1 MNDATPPVA
10 ARIDAAELQTDANL
24 HVQVGTP
31 VKRFHLWV
39 QGPAWLLCF
48 TIVALGFYMVVSG
61 YDSGGGWFAVAIG
74 IIFAVIASFRAPF
87 TFGESAVS
95 STPGPKKKGTTPPTG
110 V

>member
-1 MNDATPPVA
+1 MNDAAPPVA
-10 ARIDAAELQTDANL
+10 ARNDVAELQTDANL

-31 VKRFHLWV
+31 VKKFHVWV

-48 TIVALGFYMVVSG
+48 AALGLGFFMVITH
-61 YDSGGGWFAVAIG
+61 YDSGGGWFAVAIA

-87 TFGESAVS
+87 QFGESAVS
-95 STPGPKKKGTTPPTG
+95 TTPGKKTTTSG

>member
-1 MNDATPPVA
+1 MNDSAPPVA

-48 TIVALGFYMVVSG
+48 ASLGLGFYMVITK
-61 YDSGGGWFAVAIG
+61 YDSGGGWFAVAIA

-95 STPGPKKKGTTPPTG
+95 STPGKKTTTG
-110 V
+110 P

>member
-1 MNDATPPVA
+1 MTDSAPPVA

-24 HVQVGTP
+24 HVQVGEP
-31 VKRFHLWV
+31 VKRFHVWV
-39 QGPAWLLCF
+39 QGPAWALCF
-48 TIVALGFYMVVSG
+48 TMVALGFTMVVTG

-87 TFGESAVS
+87 TFGESAIS
-95 STPGPKKKGTTPPTG
+95 SAPGKKRATTPPTG